1 MMHLISLLLATAALW
16 LAASPAVAQVTVS
29 AEAEIVS
36 DYRYRGVSLS
46 NGKPALQASAELGSN
61 AGFYLGGFGS
71 WVPHGGG
78 PTAVELDASAGYRA
92 TVGAGMTLDG
102 GVSWYHYPGADDC
115 DYAEA
120 SATLGWQH
128 GGTSTRGGIAWA
140 PRQANL
146 VDAAETRRANLY
158 GFAGVEQAIAG
169 TPLSLTVDAGYESG
183 AFDGAAH
190 GGKFDWKGGVAASHG
205 GFTLSASYVGAVRPL
220 AHSEERKR
228 EHRLVF
234 ALGRSF

>member
-1 MMHLISLLLATAALW
+1 MMRPISLLLAAGVLW

-29 AEAEIVS
+29 GETEIVS

-46 NGKPALQASAELGSN
+46 NGKPALQGSAELDTG
-61 AGFYLGGFGS
+61 ADFYLGGFAS

-92 TVGAGMTLDG
+92 AVGAGMTLDG

-120 SATLGWQH
+120 TAALGWGH
-128 GGTSTRGGIAWA
+128 GGTSARGGIAWA
-140 PRQANL
+140 PRQASL
-146 VDAAETRRANLY
+146 VDAAGTRRANLY

-169 TPLSLTVDAGYESG
+169 TPLSLSLDAGYESG
-183 AFDGAAH
+183 AFDGAAD
-190 GGKFDWKGGVAASHG
+190 GGKFDWKGGVAASRS
-205 GFTLSASYVGAVRPL
+205 GFTLSASYVGAVRPR
-220 AHSEERKR
+220 AHSGERKR

-234 ALGRSF
+234 ALGRSL